1 MNVTEESQGA
11 GAAAQAAYREKQQ
24 QSMMQSF
31 ASTSTDH
38 IQSTVAQQ
46 QQQQANGTG
55 TTDTYDMSSY
65 DPLQAH
71 AYQLSACAGYT
82 GAAATSSS
90 NGTNTTNANGQ
101 QQQPLAPAPTQQQQ
115 QPVPVQPRQA
125 EQQQQQQ
132 QVFYYAP
139 QQQQQQQQQGVSYS
153 IAPMPTQQQQQQQV
167 MNTTAQP
174 VPVNGAP
181 QHQYYMTPAP
191 IPQQYGVLQPQ
202 GSTASVVSA
211 KSQQQAQPNYGQAA
225 VNDNNK
231 RSLAATPTS
240 MMSSSNKRQ
249 QMTTIPGSV
258 FPPQMAGGANL
269 IKQELVAPP
278 HVPSASTSSSI
289 AGIDDDDIDPIHRKP
304 PPNYATMTADE
315 KRRYDRNIREQQ
327 RSFKISQQIK
337 ELRNVL
343 AESSIPFKPNKFSIL
358 MRVVEYIKQL
368 QSRAIMLDAEHRK
381 LIDTI
386 QQTSDMVNA
395 GQTPDDSSSST
406 QAENAP
412 IGNDAELM
420 LVQGLDYKSIFAQC
434 SAGLGVAALDGR
446 ILACNE
452 EFAAISGFTKEDMLR
467 QSVFNLMQNHEV
479 VFRAMGEMLSNS
491 STPEENDK
499 NGIPPAPPLYW
510 SGAVNQ
516 ENQNLF
522 MNITLTK
529 SKDGLPKF
537 FNCALTATN

>member
-38 IQSTVAQQ
+38 IQSTTGQQ
-46 QQQQANGTG
+46 QQSTTSTG
-55 TTDTYDMSSY
+55 TTDAYDMSTY

-82 GAAATSSS
+82 GGVSNNNGAT
-90 NGTNTTNANGQ
+90 TNGQ
-101 QQQPLAPAPTQQQQ
+101 QQSLAPAPSQQQQQQQ
-115 QPVPVQPRQA
+115 QPVPVQPRQPD
-125 EQQQQQQ
+125 QQQQQQ
-132 QVFYYAP
+132 QMFYYAP
-139 QQQQQQQQQGVSYS
+139 QQQQQQQQQQGVSYT
-153 IAPMPTQQQQQQQV
+153 IANMPTQQQRQQV
-167 MNTTAQP
+167 MATTAQP
-174 VPVNGAP
+174 APVNGAP

-191 IPQQYGVLQPQ
+191 IPQHYGVLQSQ

-211 KSQQQAQPNYGQAA
+211 QSQQQVQPNYGQAA
-225 VNDNNK
+225 PVVNGNNK
-231 RSLAATPTS
+231 RSLDVTPPS
-240 MMSSSNKRQ
+240 MMPSNKRQ
-249 QMTTIPGSV
+249 QMTTIPGNV
-258 FPPQMAGGANL
+258 FPQQMDGGANL

-386 QQTSDMVNA
+386 QQTSDMVNS
-395 GQTPDDSSSST
+395 GQTPDDTCST
-406 QAENAP
+406 QTDTSAP

-434 SAGLGVAALDGR
+434 TAGLGVAALDGR

-491 STPEENDK
+491 STPETAEDK

-516 ENQNLF
+516 KNQNV
-522 MNITLTK
+522 
-529 SKDGLPKF
+529 S
-537 FNCALTATN
+537 AY